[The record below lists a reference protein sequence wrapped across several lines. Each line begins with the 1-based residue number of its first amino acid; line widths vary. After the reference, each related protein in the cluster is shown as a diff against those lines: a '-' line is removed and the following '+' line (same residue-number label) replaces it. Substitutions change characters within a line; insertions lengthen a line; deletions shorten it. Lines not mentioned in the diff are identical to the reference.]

1 MAYTFALVDRNN
13 GETFREQDLDQLV
26 DNDFHLLDETD
37 FKVLFAQVRS
47 QYNTATAVPFAVT
60 ITGVSGGISGTGSQ
74 KVADHDVSALSDG
87 LQTMSV
93 GGQLVYWVKTP
104 DINYV
109 TMWSNTSQSASPSG
123 GYDTTVNSVTV
134 IAHREQQYW

>member
-26 DNDFHLLDETD
+26 ENDFHLLDETD
-37 FKVLFAQVRS
+37 FKVIFNLGHTI
-47 QYNTATAVPFAVT
+47 YNTPTAVTFGIA
-60 ITGVSGGISGTGSQ
+60 ITGVSGGLSGFGSQ

-87 LQTMSV
+87 LQTLTV
-93 GGQLVYWVKTP
+93 GGQLFRWVKTP

-109 TMWSNTSQSASPSG
+109 TMWADTSQAAASGG
-123 GYDTTVNSVTV
+123 GYDTTINSVTV
-134 IAHREQQYW
+134 IAHREAMYW